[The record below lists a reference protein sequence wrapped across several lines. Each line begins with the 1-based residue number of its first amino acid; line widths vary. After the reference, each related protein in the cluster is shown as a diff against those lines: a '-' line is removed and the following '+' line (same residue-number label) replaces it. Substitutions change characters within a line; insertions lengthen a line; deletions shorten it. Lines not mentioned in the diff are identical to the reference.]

1 MNENELSKNEV
12 TLKIHAGGTGLVLF
26 LSISLFFWVGFLWV
40 IKDKI
45 HVLGERTTYDSFIK
59 DFVAGLGLCIFF
71 SIIPFVYWKFNFIEL
86 KSNRLIASV
95 LDRSGVWN
103 RSKASI
109 WPKFI
114 KTNIALGEIKT
125 VSLNKTGFTRP
136 IVFEI
141 IDKNNKTYHIDTKP
155 FSKVSCCR
163 FIKELE
169 KKGIAVDV
177 EIGAI

>member
-1 MNENELSKNEV
+1 M
-12 TLKIHAGGTGLVLF
+12 ALF
-26 LSISLFFWVGFLWV
+26 LSITVFFWLSFLWV
-40 IKDKI
+40 MKDKI
-45 HVLGERTTYDSFIK
+45 QVLGLHITYSSFIK
-59 DFVAGLGLCIFF
+59 DLIVGLTLCSFLSVYTFI
-71 SIIPFVYWKFNFIEL
+71 YWKFNFIEIGND
-86 KSNRLIASV
+86 KLIASV
-95 LDRSGVWN
+95 LDRSGIWD

-114 KTNIALGEIKT
+114 KTNMALGDIKK

-141 IDKNNKTYHIDTKP
+141 IDKSNIKYHIDTKP
-155 FSKVSCCR
+155 FSKSSGWR

-169 KKGIAVDV
+169 KKGITVNV